1 MKKRMKKLSALCL
14 AGMLCLGLW
23 ACSSSEDSSSG
34 DSSGPAKSAD
44 TSEEGNKTGKSDSSS
59 GEQETSENG
68 FPVNMPEFSTTD
80 MDGNKV
86 TNDTFADYDLTVVN
100 FWATYCNPC
109 IDELPELAEWKKEL
123 PDNVNL
129 IGLLVDVDE
138 KGSDQYKLAEKII
151 KEAGA
156 DYQHLIAT
164 EEFDDMISN
173 LVGVPTTFFVDST
186 GKIIGEPFAGADVDA
201 YKQTV
206 EDYLNGKKSKNNKTS
221 DCRSNI
227 GCGGYDDHI
236 WNIQRRSIHRTE

>member
-1 MKKRMKKLSALCL
+1 MYAKFFKRLIDFLLSLIALIILSPLLAVLIILGAVFMRGNPFFTQDRPGRNEKIFKLIKFRTMDNRKDDNGNLL
-14 AGMLCLGLW
+14 PDEVRLNKYGLFLR
-23 ACSSSEDSSSG
+23 ASS
-34 DSSGPAKSAD
+34 
-44 TSEEGNKTGKSDSSS
+44 
-59 GEQETSENG
+59 
-68 FPVNMPEFSTTD
+68 
-80 MDGNKV
+80 
-86 TNDTFADYDLTVVN
+86 L
-100 FWATYCNPC
+100 
-109 IDELPELAEWKKEL
+109 DELPELAEWKKEL

-151 KEAGA
+151 KETGA

-206 EDYLNGKKSKNNKTS
+206 EDYLNGK
-221 DCRSNI
+221 
-227 GCGGYDDHI
+227 
-236 WNIQRRSIHRTE
+236 

>member
-1 MKKRMKKLSALCL
+1 MKKRMKKISALCL

-23 ACSSSEDSSSG
+23 ACSSSEDSSSEG
-34 DSSGPAKSAD
+34 SSSSDSSGTTK
-44 TSEEGNKTGKSDSSS
+44 
-59 GEQETSENG
+59 QESSENG

-86 TNDTFADYDLTVVN
+86 TNNIFADYDLTVVN

-151 KEAGA
+151 KETGA
-156 DYQHLIAT
+156 DYQHLLAT
-164 EEFDDMISN
+164 EEFDDLISE

-206 EDYLNGKKSKNNKTS
+206 EDYLNGK
-221 DCRSNI
+221 
-227 GCGGYDDHI
+227 
-236 WNIQRRSIHRTE
+236 

>member
-14 AGMLCLGLW
+14 AGILCLGLW
-23 ACSSSEDSSSG
+23 ACSSSEDSSSS
-34 DSSGPAKSAD
+34 DSSGTTKH
-44 TSEEGNKTGKSDSSS
+44 
-59 GEQETSENG
+59 ETSENG

-109 IDELPELAEWKKEL
+109 IDELPELTEWKKEL

-151 KEAGA
+151 KETGA

-206 EDYLNGKKSKNNKTS
+206 EDYLNGK
-221 DCRSNI
+221 
-227 GCGGYDDHI
+227 
-236 WNIQRRSIHRTE
+236 

>member
-1 MKKRMKKLSALCL
+1 MKKRMKKISALCL

-34 DSSGPAKSAD
+34 DSSGTTKSTDASKENN
-44 TSEEGNKTGKSDSSS
+44 TEKSDSNS
-59 GEQETSENG
+59 GKQETSENG

-86 TNDTFADYDLTVVN
+86 TNDIFADYDLTVVN

-109 IDELPELAEWKKEL
+109 INELPELAEWKKEL

-151 KEAGA
+151 KETGA
-156 DYQHLIAT
+156 DYEHLIAT

-206 EDYLNGKKSKNNKTS
+206 EDYLNGK
-221 DCRSNI
+221 
-227 GCGGYDDHI
+227 
-236 WNIQRRSIHRTE
+236 

>member
-23 ACSSSEDSSSG
+23 ACSSSEDSSSS
-34 DSSGPAKSAD
+34 DSSGTTK
-44 TSEEGNKTGKSDSSS
+44 
-59 GEQETSENG
+59 QETSENG

-138 KGSDQYKLAEKII
+138 KDSDQYKLAEKII
-151 KEAGA
+151 SQTGA

-206 EDYLNGKKSKNNKTS
+206 EDYLNGK
-221 DCRSNI
+221 
-227 GCGGYDDHI
+227 
-236 WNIQRRSIHRTE
+236 

>member
-1 MKKRMKKLSALCL
+1 MKKISALCL

-23 ACSSSEDSSSG
+23 ACSSSEDSSSEG
-34 DSSGPAKSAD
+34 SSSSDSSGTTK
-44 TSEEGNKTGKSDSSS
+44 
-59 GEQETSENG
+59 QESSENG

-86 TNDTFADYDLTVVN
+86 TNDIFADYDLTVVN

-123 PDNVNL
+123 PNNVNL

-151 KEAGA
+151 KETGA

-164 EEFDDMISN
+164 EEFDDLISD

-206 EDYLNGKKSKNNKTS
+206 EDYLNGK
-221 DCRSNI
+221 
-227 GCGGYDDHI
+227 
-236 WNIQRRSIHRTE
+236 

>member
-1 MKKRMKKLSALCL
+1 
-14 AGMLCLGLW
+14 
-23 ACSSSEDSSSG
+23 
-34 DSSGPAKSAD
+34 
-44 TSEEGNKTGKSDSSS
+44 
-59 GEQETSENG
+59 
-68 FPVNMPEFSTTD
+68 MPEFSTTD

-86 TNDTFADYDLTVVN
+86 TNDIFADYDLTVVN

-138 KGSDQYKLAEKII
+138 KDSDQYKLAEKII
-151 KEAGA
+151 SQTGA

-186 GKIIGEPFAGADVDA
+186 GKIIGEPFAGADVSA

-206 EDYLNGKKSKNNKTS
+206 EDYLNGK
-221 DCRSNI
+221 
-227 GCGGYDDHI
+227 
-236 WNIQRRSIHRTE
+236 

>member
-34 DSSGPAKSAD
+34 DSSGTTK
-44 TSEEGNKTGKSDSSS
+44 
-59 GEQETSENG
+59 QETSENE

-109 IDELPELAEWKKEL
+109 IDELPELTEWKKEL

-129 IGLLVDVDE
+129 IGILVDVDE

-151 KEAGA
+151 KETGA

-206 EDYLNGKKSKNNKTS
+206 EDYLNGK
-221 DCRSNI
+221 
-227 GCGGYDDHI
+227 
-236 WNIQRRSIHRTE
+236 

>member
-1 MKKRMKKLSALCL
+1 MKKRMKKISALCL
-14 AGMLCLGLW
+14 AGILCLGLW
-23 ACSSSEDSSSG
+23 ACSSSEDSSSS
-34 DSSGPAKSAD
+34 DSSGTTK
-44 TSEEGNKTGKSDSSS
+44 
-59 GEQETSENG
+59 QETSENG

-123 PDNVNL
+123 PNNVNL

-151 KEAGA
+151 KETGA

-186 GKIIGEPFAGADVDA
+186 GKIIGEPFVGADVNA

-206 EDYLNGKKSKNNKTS
+206 EDYLNGK
-221 DCRSNI
+221 
-227 GCGGYDDHI
+227 
-236 WNIQRRSIHRTE
+236 

>member
-1 MKKRMKKLSALCL
+1 MKKRMKKISIFCL
-14 AGMLCLGLW
+14 TGMLALGLW
-23 ACSSSEDSSSG
+23 ACSSSKDGSSEGSSSS
-34 DSSGPAKSAD
+34 DSSGTTK
-44 TSEEGNKTGKSDSSS
+44 
-59 GEQETSENG
+59 QETSENG
-68 FPVNMPEFSTTD
+68 VTVNMPEFSTTD

-86 TNDTFADYDLTVVN
+86 TNDIFADYDLTVVN

-138 KGSDQYKLAEKII
+138 KGSEQYKLAEKII
-151 KEAGA
+151 SQTGA

-164 EEFDDMISN
+164 EEFDDIISN

-186 GKIIGEPFAGADVDA
+186 GKIIGEPFAGADVSA

-206 EDYLNGKKSKNNKTS
+206 EDYLNGK
-221 DCRSNI
+221 
-227 GCGGYDDHI
+227 
-236 WNIQRRSIHRTE
+236 

>member
-1 MKKRMKKLSALCL
+1 MKKRMKKISALCL

-34 DSSGPAKSAD
+34 DSSGTTKSTDASKENN
-44 TSEEGNKTGKSDSSS
+44 TEKSDSSS
-59 GEQETSENG
+59 GKQETSENG
-68 FPVNMPEFSTTD
+68 FPVNVPEFSTTD

-86 TNDTFADYDLTVVN
+86 TNDIFADYDLTVVN

-109 IDELPELAEWKKEL
+109 INELPELAEWKKEL

-151 KEAGA
+151 KETGA

-206 EDYLNGKKSKNNKTS
+206 EDYLNGK
-221 DCRSNI
+221 
-227 GCGGYDDHI
+227 
-236 WNIQRRSIHRTE
+236 

>member
-1 MKKRMKKLSALCL
+1 MKKRMKKISALCL

-23 ACSSSEDSSSG
+23 ACSSSEDGSSEGSSSS
-34 DSSGPAKSAD
+34 DSSGTTK
-44 TSEEGNKTGKSDSSS
+44 
-59 GEQETSENG
+59 QESSENG

-86 TNDTFADYDLTVVN
+86 TNDIFADYDLTVVN

-151 KEAGA
+151 KETGA
-156 DYQHLIAT
+156 DYQHLLAT
-164 EEFDDMISN
+164 EEFDDLISD

-206 EDYLNGKKSKNNKTS
+206 EDYLNGK
-221 DCRSNI
+221 
-227 GCGGYDDHI
+227 
-236 WNIQRRSIHRTE
+236 

>member
-34 DSSGPAKSAD
+34 DSSGTTK
-44 TSEEGNKTGKSDSSS
+44 
-59 GEQETSENG
+59 QETSENG

-109 IDELPELAEWKKEL
+109 IDELPELTEWKKEL

-151 KEAGA
+151 KETGA

-206 EDYLNGKKSKNNKTS
+206 EDYLNGK
-221 DCRSNI
+221 
-227 GCGGYDDHI
+227 
-236 WNIQRRSIHRTE
+236 

>member
-1 MKKRMKKLSALCL
+1 MKKRMKKISALCL

-23 ACSSSEDSSSG
+23 ACSSSEDGSSEGSSSS
-34 DSSGPAKSAD
+34 DSSGTTK
-44 TSEEGNKTGKSDSSS
+44 
-59 GEQETSENG
+59 QESSENG

-109 IDELPELAEWKKEL
+109 IDELPELTEWKKEL

-151 KEAGA
+151 KETGA

-206 EDYLNGKKSKNNKTS
+206 EDYLNGK
-221 DCRSNI
+221 
-227 GCGGYDDHI
+227 
-236 WNIQRRSIHRTE
+236 

>member
-1 MKKRMKKLSALCL
+1 MKKRMKKISIFCL
-14 AGMLCLGLW
+14 TGMLALGLW
-23 ACSSSEDSSSG
+23 ACSSSKDGSADSSTSETAKIK
-34 DSSGPAKSAD
+34 DS
-44 TSEEGNKTGKSDSSS
+44 SEEGSKTEKNTGNSSE
-59 GEQETSENG
+59 EQKIGENG
-68 FPVNMPEFSTTD
+68 FPVNIPQFTTKD

-86 TNDTFADYDLTVVN
+86 TNDIFAEYDLTVVN

-138 KGSDQYKLAEKII
+138 KGSEQYKLAEKII
-151 KEAGA
+151 SQTGA

-164 EEFDDMISN
+164 EEFDDIISN

-186 GKIIGEPFAGADVDA
+186 GKIIGEPFAGADVSA

-206 EDYLNGKKSKNNKTS
+206 EDYLNGK
-221 DCRSNI
+221 
-227 GCGGYDDHI
+227 
-236 WNIQRRSIHRTE
+236 

>member
-1 MKKRMKKLSALCL
+1 MKKISALCL
-14 AGMLCLGLW
+14 AGMLCVGLW
-23 ACSSSEDSSSG
+23 ACSSSEDSSSE
-34 DSSGPAKSAD
+34 SSS
-44 TSEEGNKTGKSDSSS
+44 SSDST
-59 GEQETSENG
+59 GTTKQESSENG

-80 MDGNKV
+80 MDGNKG
-86 TNDTFADYDLTVVN
+86 TNDIFADYDLTVVN

-151 KEAGA
+151 KETGA

-164 EEFDDMISN
+164 EEFDDLISD

-206 EDYLNGKKSKNNKTS
+206 EDYLNGK
-221 DCRSNI
+221 
-227 GCGGYDDHI
+227 
-236 WNIQRRSIHRTE
+236 

>member
-1 MKKRMKKLSALCL
+1 MKQISALCL
-14 AGMLCLGLW
+14 AGILCLGLW
-23 ACSSSEDSSSG
+23 ACSSSEDSSSS
-34 DSSGPAKSAD
+34 DSSGTTK
-44 TSEEGNKTGKSDSSS
+44 
-59 GEQETSENG
+59 QETSENG

-109 IDELPELAEWKKEL
+109 IDELPELTEWKKEL

-151 KEAGA
+151 KETGA

-206 EDYLNGKKSKNNKTS
+206 EDYLNGK
-221 DCRSNI
+221 
-227 GCGGYDDHI
+227 
-236 WNIQRRSIHRTE
+236 

>member
-1 MKKRMKKLSALCL
+1 MKKRMKKISIFCL
-14 AGMLCLGLW
+14 TGMLALGLW
-23 ACSSSEDSSSG
+23 ACSSSKDGSADSSTSETAKIK
-34 DSSGPAKSAD
+34 DS
-44 TSEEGNKTGKSDSSS
+44 SEEGSKTEKNTGNSSE
-59 GEQETSENG
+59 EQEIGENG
-68 FPVNMPEFSTTD
+68 FPVNMPQFTTKD

-86 TNDTFADYDLTVVN
+86 TNDIFAEYDLTVVN

-129 IGLLVDVDE
+129 IGLLVNVDE

-151 KEAGA
+151 KETGA
-156 DYQHLIAT
+156 DYQHLLAT
-164 EEFDDMISN
+164 EEFDDIISD

-206 EDYLNGKKSKNNKTS
+206 EDYLNGK
-221 DCRSNI
+221 
-227 GCGGYDDHI
+227 
-236 WNIQRRSIHRTE
+236 

>member
-1 MKKRMKKLSALCL
+1 MKKRMKKISALCL
-14 AGMLCLGLW
+14 AGILCLGLW
-23 ACSSSEDSSSG
+23 ACSSSEDSSSS
-34 DSSGPAKSAD
+34 DSSGTTK
-44 TSEEGNKTGKSDSSS
+44 
-59 GEQETSENG
+59 QETSENG

-123 PDNVNL
+123 PNNVNL

-151 KEAGA
+151 KETGA

-173 LVGVPTTFFVDST
+173 LVGVPTTFFVDIT
-186 GKIIGEPFAGADVDA
+186 GKIIGEPFAGADVNA

-206 EDYLNGKKSKNNKTS
+206 EDYLNGK
-221 DCRSNI
+221 
-227 GCGGYDDHI
+227 
-236 WNIQRRSIHRTE
+236 

>member
-1 MKKRMKKLSALCL
+1 MKKRIKKISALCL

-23 ACSSSEDSSSG
+23 ACSSSEDSSSEG
-34 DSSGPAKSAD
+34 SSASDSSGTTK
-44 TSEEGNKTGKSDSSS
+44 
-59 GEQETSENG
+59 QETSENG
-68 FPVNMPEFSTTD
+68 VPVNMPEFSTTD

-86 TNDTFADYDLTVVN
+86 TNDIFADYDLTVVN

-151 KEAGA
+151 KETGA
-156 DYQHLIAT
+156 DYQHLLAT
-164 EEFDDMISN
+164 EEFDDMISD

-206 EDYLNGKKSKNNKTS
+206 EDYLNGK
-221 DCRSNI
+221 
-227 GCGGYDDHI
+227 
-236 WNIQRRSIHRTE
+236 

>member
-1 MKKRMKKLSALCL
+1 MKKRMKKISALCL

-23 ACSSSEDSSSG
+23 ACSSSQDSSSEESSSS
-34 DSSGPAKSAD
+34 DSSGTTK
-44 TSEEGNKTGKSDSSS
+44 
-59 GEQETSENG
+59 QETSENG

-151 KEAGA
+151 KETGA
-156 DYQHLIAT
+156 DYQHLLAT
-164 EEFDDMISN
+164 EEFDDLISD

-206 EDYLNGKKSKNNKTS
+206 EDYLNGK
-221 DCRSNI
+221 
-227 GCGGYDDHI
+227 
-236 WNIQRRSIHRTE
+236 

>member
-34 DSSGPAKSAD
+34 DSSGTTK
-44 TSEEGNKTGKSDSSS
+44 
-59 GEQETSENG
+59 QETSENG
-68 FPVNMPEFSTTD
+68 FPVNIPEFSTTD

-109 IDELPELAEWKKEL
+109 IDELPELTEWKKEL

-151 KEAGA
+151 KETGA

-173 LVGVPTTFFVDST
+173 LVGVPTTFFVDSA

-206 EDYLNGKKSKNNKTS
+206 EDYLNGK
-221 DCRSNI
+221 
-227 GCGGYDDHI
+227 
-236 WNIQRRSIHRTE
+236 

>member
-1 MKKRMKKLSALCL
+1 MKKRMKKISIFCL
-14 AGMLCLGLW
+14 TGMLALGLW
-23 ACSSSEDSSSG
+23 ACSSSKDGSADSSTSETAKIK
-34 DSSGPAKSAD
+34 DS
-44 TSEEGNKTGKSDSSS
+44 SEEGSKTEKNTGNSSE
-59 GEQETSENG
+59 EQEIGENG
-68 FPVNMPEFSTTD
+68 LPVNMPQFTTKD

-86 TNDTFADYDLTVVN
+86 TNDIFAEYDLTVVN

-138 KGSDQYKLAEKII
+138 KGSEQYKLAEKII
-151 KEAGA
+151 SQTGA

-164 EEFDDMISN
+164 EEFDDIISN

-186 GKIIGEPFAGADVDA
+186 GKIIGEPFAGADVSA

-206 EDYLNGKKSKNNKTS
+206 EDYLNGK
-221 DCRSNI
+221 
-227 GCGGYDDHI
+227 
-236 WNIQRRSIHRTE
+236 

>member
-1 MKKRMKKLSALCL
+1 MKKRMKKISALCL

-23 ACSSSEDSSSG
+23 ACSSSEDSSS
-34 DSSGPAKSAD
+34 
-44 TSEEGNKTGKSDSSS
+44 EDSSS
-59 GEQETSENG
+59 SDLSGTTKQETSENG
-68 FPVNMPEFSTTD
+68 FPVDMPEFSTTD

-86 TNDTFADYDLTVVN
+86 TNDIFADYDLTVVN

-129 IGLLVDVDE
+129 IGLLVDVDA

-151 KEAGA
+151 KETGA

-164 EEFDDMISN
+164 EEFDDLISD

-206 EDYLNGKKSKNNKTS
+206 EDYLNGK
-221 DCRSNI
+221 
-227 GCGGYDDHI
+227 
-236 WNIQRRSIHRTE
+236 

>member
-34 DSSGPAKSAD
+34 DSSGPTKSAD

-59 GEQETSENG
+59 GEQETG

-151 KEAGA
+151 KETGA

-206 EDYLNGKKSKNNKTS
+206 EDYLNGK
-221 DCRSNI
+221 
-227 GCGGYDDHI
+227 
-236 WNIQRRSIHRTE
+236 

>member
-1 MKKRMKKLSALCL
+1 MKKISALCL

-23 ACSSSEDSSSG
+23 ACSSSEDSSSECSSSS
-34 DSSGPAKSAD
+34 DSSGTTK
-44 TSEEGNKTGKSDSSS
+44 
-59 GEQETSENG
+59 QESSENG

-86 TNDTFADYDLTVVN
+86 TNDIFADYDLTVVN

-123 PDNVNL
+123 PNNVNL

-151 KEAGA
+151 KETGA

-164 EEFDDMISN
+164 EEFDDLISD

-206 EDYLNGKKSKNNKTS
+206 EDYLNGK
-221 DCRSNI
+221 
-227 GCGGYDDHI
+227 
-236 WNIQRRSIHRTE
+236 

>member
-34 DSSGPAKSAD
+34 DSSGTTK
-44 TSEEGNKTGKSDSSS
+44 
-59 GEQETSENG
+59 QETSENG

-123 PDNVNL
+123 PNNVNL

-186 GKIIGEPFAGADVDA
+186 GKIIGEPFVGADVNA

-206 EDYLNGKKSKNNKTS
+206 EDYLNGK
-221 DCRSNI
+221 
-227 GCGGYDDHI
+227 
-236 WNIQRRSIHRTE
+236 

>member
-1 MKKRMKKLSALCL
+1 MKKRMNKISALCL
-14 AGMLCLGLW
+14 AGILCLGLW
-23 ACSSSEDSSSG
+23 ACSSSEDSSSS
-34 DSSGPAKSAD
+34 DSSGTTK
-44 TSEEGNKTGKSDSSS
+44 
-59 GEQETSENG
+59 QETSENG

-123 PDNVNL
+123 PNNVNL

-151 KEAGA
+151 KETGA

-173 LVGVPTTFFVDST
+173 LVGVPTTFFVDSA

-206 EDYLNGKKSKNNKTS
+206 EDYLNGK
-221 DCRSNI
+221 
-227 GCGGYDDHI
+227 
-236 WNIQRRSIHRTE
+236 

>member
-1 MKKRMKKLSALCL
+1 MKKRMKKISIFCL
-14 AGMLCLGLW
+14 TGMLALGLW
-23 ACSSSEDSSSG
+23 ACSSSKDGSADSSTSETAKIK
-34 DSSGPAKSAD
+34 DS
-44 TSEEGNKTGKSDSSS
+44 SEEGSKTEKNTGNSSE
-59 GEQETSENG
+59 EQEIGENG
-68 FPVNMPEFSTTD
+68 LPVNMPQFTTTD

-86 TNDTFADYDLTVVN
+86 TNDIFAEYDLTVVN

-138 KGSDQYKLAEKII
+138 KGSEQYKLAEKII
-151 KEAGA
+151 SQTGA

-164 EEFDDMISN
+164 EEFDDIISN

-186 GKIIGEPFAGADVDA
+186 GKIIGEPFAGADVSA

-206 EDYLNGKKSKNNKTS
+206 EDYLNGK
-221 DCRSNI
+221 
-227 GCGGYDDHI
+227 
-236 WNIQRRSIHRTE
+236 

>member
-1 MKKRMKKLSALCL
+1 MKKRMKKISALCL
-14 AGMLCLGLW
+14 AGILCLGLW
-23 ACSSSEDSSSG
+23 ACSSSEDSSSS
-34 DSSGPAKSAD
+34 DSSGTTK
-44 TSEEGNKTGKSDSSS
+44 
-59 GEQETSENG
+59 QETS
-68 FPVNMPEFSTTD
+68 
-80 MDGNKV
+80 DGNKV
-86 TNDTFADYDLTVVN
+86 TNDIFADYDLTVVN

-138 KGSDQYKLAEKII
+138 KDSDQYKLAEKII
-151 KEAGA
+151 SQTGA

-186 GKIIGEPFAGADVDA
+186 GKIIGEPFAGADVSA

-206 EDYLNGKKSKNNKTS
+206 EDYLNGK
-221 DCRSNI
+221 
-227 GCGGYDDHI
+227 
-236 WNIQRRSIHRTE
+236 

>member
-1 MKKRMKKLSALCL
+1 MKKISALCL

-23 ACSSSEDSSSG
+23 ACSSSEDSSSQG
-34 DSSGPAKSAD
+34 SSSSDSSGTTK
-44 TSEEGNKTGKSDSSS
+44 
-59 GEQETSENG
+59 QETSENG

-86 TNDTFADYDLTVVN
+86 TNDIFADYDLTVVN

-151 KEAGA
+151 KETGA

-164 EEFDDMISN
+164 EELDDLISE

-206 EDYLNGKKSKNNKTS
+206 EDYLNGK
-221 DCRSNI
+221 
-227 GCGGYDDHI
+227 
-236 WNIQRRSIHRTE
+236 

>member
-1 MKKRMKKLSALCL
+1 MKKRMKKISALCL
-14 AGMLCLGLW
+14 AGILCLGLW
-23 ACSSSEDSSSG
+23 ACSSSEDSSSS
-34 DSSGPAKSAD
+34 DSSGTTK
-44 TSEEGNKTGKSDSSS
+44 
-59 GEQETSENG
+59 QETSENG

-151 KEAGA
+151 KETGA

-206 EDYLNGKKSKNNKTS
+206 EDYLNGK
-221 DCRSNI
+221 
-227 GCGGYDDHI
+227 
-236 WNIQRRSIHRTE
+236 

>member
-1 MKKRMKKLSALCL
+1 MKKRMKKISALCL

-23 ACSSSEDSSSG
+23 ACSSSEDSSSECSSSS
-34 DSSGPAKSAD
+34 DSSGTTK
-44 TSEEGNKTGKSDSSS
+44 
-59 GEQETSENG
+59 QESSENG

-86 TNDTFADYDLTVVN
+86 TNDIFADYDLTVVN

-151 KEAGA
+151 KETGA

-164 EEFDDMISN
+164 EEFDDLISD

-206 EDYLNGKKSKNNKTS
+206 EDYLNGK
-221 DCRSNI
+221 
-227 GCGGYDDHI
+227 
-236 WNIQRRSIHRTE
+236 

>member
-1 MKKRMKKLSALCL
+1 MKKISALCL

-23 ACSSSEDSSSG
+23 ACSSSEDSSSECSSSS
-34 DSSGPAKSAD
+34 DSSGTTK
-44 TSEEGNKTGKSDSSS
+44 
-59 GEQETSENG
+59 QESSENG

-86 TNDTFADYDLTVVN
+86 TNDIFADYDLTVVN

-123 PDNVNL
+123 PNNVNL

-151 KEAGA
+151 KETGA
-156 DYQHLIAT
+156 DYQHLLAT
-164 EEFDDMISN
+164 EEFDDLISD

-206 EDYLNGKKSKNNKTS
+206 EDYLNGK
-221 DCRSNI
+221 
-227 GCGGYDDHI
+227 
-236 WNIQRRSIHRTE
+236 